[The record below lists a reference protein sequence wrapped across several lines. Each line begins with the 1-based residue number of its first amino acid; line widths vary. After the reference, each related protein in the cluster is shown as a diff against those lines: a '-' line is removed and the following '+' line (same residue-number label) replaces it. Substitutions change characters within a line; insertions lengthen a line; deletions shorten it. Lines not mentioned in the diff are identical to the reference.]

1 MAILDWEYCSGKAP
15 GSYARLFH
23 REAQAGEKSLTFHS
37 SPYYQ
42 IVWIQAGGGVYNV
55 MGREY
60 PFQAG
65 DLFLFT
71 QRETHYVRAVQETP
85 TLRMESLLFS
95 RQFLCPESDFG
106 LYSEYLRIYTDRSPE
121 YSNRISGGDPRTA
134 AYFDTVRALYE
145 DARLPAETAACRV
158 RARLLFLLTQLA
170 LDHGELIAAESDG
183 EAALS
188 PCVLSAVR
196 YIDAHFRE
204 ELTLD
209 DLAGQA
215 GLARSYFSAAFKR
228 AQGMTPWD
236 YLTSKRI
243 DCAIALMVKEG
254 KSVTAAATQSGFNST
269 VNFNRAFRK
278 YTGKTPTEYL
288 RTLRVK

>member
-1 MAILDWEYCSGKAP
+1 M
-15 GSYARLFH
+15 
-23 REAQAGEKSLTFHS
+23 
-37 SPYYQ
+37 
-42 IVWIQAGGGVYNV
+42 
-55 MGREY
+55 
-60 PFQAG
+60 
-65 DLFLFT
+65 
-71 QRETHYVRAVQETP
+71 
-85 TLRMESLLFS
+85 
-95 RQFLCPESDFG
+95 
-106 LYSEYLRIYTDRSPE
+106 
-121 YSNRISGGDPRTA
+121 
-134 AYFDTVRALYE
+134 RALNE
-145 DARLPAETAACRV
+145 DVRLPAETAACRV